1 MNNLFERKAGISLII
16 FAFLLV
22 VTMVL
27 HPVGGSIEHILNI
40 TGIIVVAHSLAIFS
54 LPFGW
59 VGFWGLTRKIGT
71 DNFMSVL
78 GFAMMSL
85 GLVAA
90 LLAAATNGLAMP
102 IFLQHYK
109 DATPE
114 TLTAIGPILHYG
126 YAVNHAFDYVYT
138 GAFCVAIGCWSIA
151 IWRTRA
157 LASWIGWF
165 GIVLSVGTAAI
176 FISGVA
182 VNNLHGLRIF
192 VSCIMLWIVLT
203 GVVLWKKKLA

>member
-27 HPVGGSIEHILNI
+27 HPVGGSIGHIINI
-40 TGIIVVAHSLAIFS
+40 SGIIVVAHSLAIFS

-109 DATPE
+109 DAPPE
-114 TLTAIGPILHYG
+114 TLSAIEPILRYG

-151 IWRTRA
+151 IWRTRT
-157 LASWIGWF
+157 LAVWIAWF
-165 GIVLSVGTAAI
+165 GLVLALGTAAI
-176 FISGVA
+176 FVSGVA

-192 VSCIMLWIVLT
+192 VSCIMLWILLI
-203 GVVLWKKKLA
+203 GVVLRRQQ

>member
-27 HPVGGSIEHILNI
+27 HPAGGSIEHIINI
-40 TGIIVVAHSLAIFS
+40 TGIIVVTHSIAIFS

-59 VGFWGLTRKIGT
+59 VGFRGLTRKIGA
-71 DNFMSVL
+71 DHFASAL
-78 GFAMMSL
+78 GFAMVSL
-85 GLVAA
+85 GLIAA
-90 LLAAATNGLAMP
+90 MLAGAANGLALP

-114 TLTAIGPILHYG
+114 ALNAIDPILRYG
-126 YAVNHAFDYVYT
+126 FAVNHAFDYVYT

-151 IWRTRA
+151 ILRTRT
-157 LASWIGWF
+157 LAVWIGWF
-165 GIVLSVGTAAI
+165 GLILALGTAAI
-176 FISGVA
+176 FISGEA

-192 VSCIMLWIVLT
+192 VSCILLWIVLA
-203 GVVLWKKKLA
+203 GVVLWKQE